1 MKEKYYVIASTAF
14 LLVLIT
20 VLVSLPSCGFHLVKF
35 GSQRAFIMK
44 TGKIVSVRS
53 VPTDKEIGD
62 TIIVFH
68 TSDQS
73 DTTYVW
79 IEDDFAPTHEQE
91 GIKNQSG
98 ECRYRAIIVS
108 PGTKQVTPTNAFTVD
123 AYSSSYNPNTNL
135 FEVGFDVK
143 ERNTTGKVQVFVKQG
158 EDCRTTNHKIF
169 DSLLVVTQYADTYRF
184 ISFKER

>member
-1 MKEKYYVIASTAF
+1 MKEKNSVIARIAF
-14 LLVLIT
+14 LLALATILT
-20 VLVSLPSCGFHLVKF
+20 SVSSCGFHLVKF
-35 GSQRAFIMK
+35 ESQRAFIMK

-62 TIIVFH
+62 TIIIFH

-79 IEDDFAPTHEQE
+79 IEDDFAPTYEQE

-98 ECRYRAIIVS
+98 ECRYRAVILNPDFQSIV
-108 PGTKQVTPTNAFTVD
+108 PTNTFTVD
-123 AYSSSYNPNTNL
+123 AFASSYNPNTNS
-135 FEVGFDVK
+135 FEVSFDING
-143 ERNTTGKVQVFVKQG
+143 RNTTAKAEIFVKQG
-158 EDCRTTNHKIF
+158 EDYRITSYKIF
-169 DSLLVVTQYADTYRF
+169 DSLLVVTQYADIYRF